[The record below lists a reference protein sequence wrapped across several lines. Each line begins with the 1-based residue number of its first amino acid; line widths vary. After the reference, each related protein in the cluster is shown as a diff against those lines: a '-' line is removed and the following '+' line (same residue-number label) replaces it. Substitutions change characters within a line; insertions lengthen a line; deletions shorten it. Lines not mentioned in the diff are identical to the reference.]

1 MFGASKAILSDW
13 LCDFLCHV
21 ASHKKEAVFEASCTC
36 REKKEIGKF
45 LYYLTK
51 KKKYHSAIDDLVAS
65 KSMYKALENKE
76 RE

>member
-1 MFGASKAILSDW
+1 MLLHIKKKP
-13 LCDFLCHV
+13 FLKPRVH
-21 ASHKKEAVFEASCTC
+21 AEK
-36 REKKEIGKF
+36 KKEIGKF